1 MGARAAK
8 SGEEKRESGW
18 VGGGTHRANAAAFG
32 SNFWKKFAPVLQ
44 SALDVP
50 NQGIEAKKN
59 KSKKRQSPHFLCF
72 LFPSSSPPESF
83 AFLRVGMRRIWRWYQ
98 QCLAT
103 HPVRT
108 QVVSSGLLWGLGD
121 SGAQTVTHYSAP
133 PDRRARN
140 PEDEDKEFKID
151 WKRVGITSSFG
162 FAFVGPVGHYWYEY
176 LDRSIRRRYLPDT
189 FKFVASKVA
198 ADDLLF
204 GPLDLILFFAYVGL
218 ASGRSV
224 EQVKDD
230 VKRDFL
236 PALVV
241 GETVWPAVQIANF
254 RFIPVRYQLL
264 YVNLFCLL
272 DSCFLSW
279 IEQQGDA
286 SWKQWFTLFK
296 KMEDPKSN
304 V

>member
-1 MGARAAK
+1 
-8 SGEEKRESGW
+8 
-18 VGGGTHRANAAAFG
+18 
-32 SNFWKKFAPVLQ
+32 
-44 SALDVP
+44 
-50 NQGIEAKKN
+50 
-59 KSKKRQSPHFLCF
+59 
-72 LFPSSSPPESF
+72 
-83 AFLRVGMRRIWRWYQ
+83 MRRLWRWYQ
-98 QCLAT
+98 QCLAS

-108 QVVSSGLLWGLGD
+108 QVVSSGILWALGD
-121 SGAQTVTHYSAP
+121 IGAQAVTHHSAP
-133 PDRRARN
+133 RAHHHHHAKDS
-140 PEDEDKEFKID
+140 EDKYKEFKID

-176 LDRSIRRRYLPDT
+176 LDRFILRRYQPKT

-198 ADDLLF
+198 ADGLLF
-204 GPLDLILFFAYVGL
+204 GPLDLVLFFSYVGL

-230 VKRDFL
+230 VKRDFI
-236 PALVV
+236 PALVL
-241 GETVWPAVQIANF
+241 GGTIWPAVQIANF

-286 SWKQWFTLFK
+286 PWKQWFTSFQK
-296 KMEDPKSN
+296 IEGQKGK